1 MTYLTAITTIHT
13 AISLIA
19 IPLGIMATARLS
31 RPALPAI
38 WTRSFLWLALL
49 TSATGFIFPF
59 IGITPAFITGILAL
73 AILAAMRWAYTH
85 PDAAFARAIYAAGM
99 VASLYLL
106 IFVAVVQ
113 AFLKIP
119 GLRALAPTGTEAPF
133 AITQVLVLLGMV
145 GVGVAATRAFRWR
158 L

>member
-1 MTYLTAITTIHT
+1 MTYLTTITYIHT

-19 IPLGIMATARLS
+19 IPLGIMATARLF
-31 RPALPAI
+31 RPDLPAT
-38 WTRSFLWLALL
+38 WTRSFLWLAVL

-59 IGITPAFITGILAL
+59 IGITPAFVVGILAL
-73 AILAAMRWAYTH
+73 AILAAMRWASTH
-85 PDAAFARAIYAAGM
+85 PETTFARWTYAGGM

-119 GLRALAPTGTEAPF
+119 KLHALAPTGTEAPF
-133 AITQVLVLLGMV
+133 AITQVLVLLVMLAIGI
-145 GVGVAATRAFRWR
+145 AALRRFRWR
-158 L
+158 M

>member
-1 MTYLTAITTIHT
+1 MTYLTAITYIHT

-19 IPLGIMATARLS
+19 IPLGIMATARLF
-31 RPALPAI
+31 RPDLPAH
-38 WTRSFLWLALL
+38 WTRSFLWLAVL

-59 IGITPAFITGILAL
+59 IGITPAFVVGILAL
-73 AILAAMRWAYTH
+73 AILAAMRWASTH
-85 PDAAFARAIYAAGM
+85 PEAAFARWIYAGGM

-119 GLRALAPTGTEAPF
+119 ALHALAPTGTEAPF
-133 AITQVLVLLGMV
+133 AITQVLVLLVMLAIGI
-145 GVGVAATRAFRWR
+145 AALRRFRWR
-158 L
+158 M